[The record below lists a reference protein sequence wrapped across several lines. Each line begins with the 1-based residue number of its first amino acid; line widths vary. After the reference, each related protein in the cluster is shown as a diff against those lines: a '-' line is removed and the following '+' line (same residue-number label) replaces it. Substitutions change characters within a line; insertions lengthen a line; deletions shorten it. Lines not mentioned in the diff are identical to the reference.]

1 MLAWLGLA
9 FSRNLENLDEL
20 LLVIISQ
27 TIPKGGVGHSW
38 YPGLSSDT
46 SSDELEAEATT
57 ESDVEAGDGADR
69 EQKKSKSK
77 SRYGAK
83 LNWT

>member
-1 MLAWLGLA
+1 ML
-9 FSRNLENLDEL
+9 SQ
-20 LLVIISQ
+20 IIPQ
-27 TIPKGGVGHSW
+27 GGAGHSW

-77 SRYGAK
+77 SRERAK
-83 LNWT
+83 LNWIRLHSISK